1 MENHHIDD
9 SLYVVVPYFNFKNS
23 KYSQQN
29 LKKLI
34 NEFSSYCNTK
44 LIIVEGITSK
54 ADELGELPANVYD
67 HIKVYYEDVLWI
79 KENLINIALK
89 KCNKWKYAAWIDRDI
104 KFTDINWALNVIDE
118 LRNCDILQ
126 PYSKCKY
133 LDREGV
139 HSSDESGFF
148 NKPGTKES
156 GMISFCCGALGK
168 GPKNGAAMHPGHAWA
183 ISRTFYNK
191 IDKLFELAVVGG
203 ADCVIVEAIRQNK
216 NHHIYKH
223 YGQPFFTFCDK
234 FKECKIGYVD
244 GTIQHRYHGDLKQRN
259 YGPRMEIFTKRGFN
273 VSTELQL
280 VEDKVCL
287 SKTGKLYKHLID
299 DYFTSK
305 EKN

>member
-29 LKKLI
+29 LRKLI

-44 LIIVEGITSK
+44 LIIAEGITSK
-54 ADELGELPANVYD
+54 SDELGKLPANVYE

-89 KCNKWKYAAWIDRDI
+89 TCNIWKYAAWIDRDI
-104 KFTDINWALNVIDE
+104 KFADVDWAPKAIRDLQ
-118 LRNCDILQ
+118 RCDILQ
-126 PYSKCKY
+126 PYSKCEY
-133 LDREGV
+133 LDSKGV
-139 HSSDESGFF
+139 YSPTESGYF
-148 NKPGTKES
+148 NKPGTEKS

-183 ISRTFYNK
+183 ISRTFYDK
-191 IDKLFELAVVGG
+191 IDKLFDLAVVGG

-216 NHHIYKH
+216 EHHIYKH

-287 SKTGKLYKHLID
+287 SKTGKLYKHFID